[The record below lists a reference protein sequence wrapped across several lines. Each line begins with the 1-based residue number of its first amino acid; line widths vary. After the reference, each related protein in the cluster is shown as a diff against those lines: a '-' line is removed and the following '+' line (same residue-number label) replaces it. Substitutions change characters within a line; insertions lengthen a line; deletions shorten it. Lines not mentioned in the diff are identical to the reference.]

1 MADWCAAAEITLV
14 TDAVGGRQTFYVAT
28 HGFSSATSDTP
39 ASTAFRELLEDPGG
53 PARSMFSGARVT
65 GPIAIDAGTLKL
77 KNGAGEFDDWPTD
90 YGTAGGTV
98 VVRWGRV
105 GDAYPSAWT
114 LVYRAEIKSL
124 SVDLDYCA
132 LGLRNRLYLLDK
144 PVVTDVF
151 AGTGG
156 LEGTGTT
163 SKRKQIAIDEPGYI
177 PLVLLDSVKQLYF
190 VQANASDV
198 RALAGTFPP
207 YYYVFDGG
215 VALTHGG
222 YYTTA
227 ADFANGAAPAAGY
240 FKVWAEGWDTTG
252 ASAGNAPGPLY
263 VRLGS
268 PPAND
273 LRIATLGYLMN
284 VGDAPTNIRRWKLT
298 DLCNRA
304 GMLDVTPGA
313 MGSRSVNLEL
323 GGRLLQGDESYL
335 DVMTDVCK
343 WRHAAVGFTR
353 DDRFFCRELL
363 DPLDTSDPADTVRYV
378 FTEHNAKQY
387 KRTPIP
393 GADAPIWQVSVNAG
407 KTWPCQVANG
417 APAAV
422 REAMLRE
429 PWQTSFTGTSDE
441 VKASNPGAGTA
452 KVDIVGNVF
461 VTKADKQAFVNRY
474 LMLHGGRRDY
484 LQLRCTQVDADTLA
498 LELGDKVQVLHARM
512 GCTPARTFRVVRIE
526 PADLVSR
533 EPGIVFGL
541 WGGAAGPAASVL
553 GGGSSS
559 GSPGGS
565 GAPGP
570 TSIGTV
576 SMGEFTGTVR
586 SSVSGVLAAG
596 ANVDMGQFIQVCYS
610 SVTAVVSPTLQKDPA
625 EWLSALSNGD
635 RTITWTPGG
644 SYFGAAWIRRSI
656 ARTGKRYW
664 EFSNDGVGR
673 GAGRGVHIGLM
684 EQADWVTTKYPAN
697 CYASTFYGVCNG
709 NFFGMVVGL
718 LTAGSASSNAA
729 YDFNDGDVVGVACD
743 FDTGKV
749 WFSINGAWVSGSPSA
764 GTSPTF
770 TLPSG
775 AYDPYVT
782 MYEESPHV
790 LSLTFNSAPA
800 DLAYSAPSGF
810 SQLEV

>member
-1 MADWCAAAEITLV
+1 M

-378 FTEHNAKQY
+378 FTEHNAKQF

-610 SVTAVVSPTLQKDPA
+610 SV
-625 EWLSALSNGD
+625 
-635 RTITWTPGG
+635 
-644 SYFGAAWIRRSI
+644 
-656 ARTGKRYW
+656 
-664 EFSNDGVGR
+664 
-673 GAGRGVHIGLM
+673 
-684 EQADWVTTKYPAN
+684 
-697 CYASTFYGVCNG
+697 
-709 NFFGMVVGL
+709 
-718 LTAGSASSNAA
+718 
-729 YDFNDGDVVGVACD
+729 
-743 FDTGKV
+743 
-749 WFSINGAWVSGSPSA
+749 
-764 GTSPTF
+764 
-770 TLPSG
+770 
-775 AYDPYVT
+775 
-782 MYEESPHV
+782 
-790 LSLTFNSAPA
+790 
-800 DLAYSAPSGF
+800 
-810 SQLEV
+810 

>member
-378 FTEHNAKQY
+378 FTEHNAKQF

-461 VTKADKQAFVNRY
+461 VTKSDKQAFVNRY

-610 SVTAVVSPTLQKDPA
+610 SVTGGALGLVVYEAENASPSETVTGAPVTARADFMARLTVSGVEDFESYTEFDPIYA
-625 EWLSALSNGD
+625 LATTINGTSATFSTTSFPFQILTTTFDGQFNTTSGGD
-635 RTITWTPGG
+635 AYAQVVPLTIT
-644 SYFGAAWIRRSI
+644 FGAPI
-656 ARTGKRYW
+656 AAFGAYFTDPGDFGGQVTVTLNRTGGGTQVIDITHAI
-664 EFSNDGVGR
+664 SG
-673 GAGRGVHIGLM
+673 
-684 EQADWVTTKYPAN
+684 P
-697 CYASTFYGVCNG
+697 SG
-709 NFFGMVVGL
+709 NLVFWGFVDDAETYDS
-718 LTAGSASSNAA
+718 LTITSDEPSE
-729 YDFNDGDVVGVACD
+729 
-743 FDTGKV
+743 
-749 WFSINGAWVSGSPSA
+749 SA
-764 GTSPTF
+764 GMDDIVVAT
-770 TLPSG
+770 
-775 AYDPYVT
+775 AAQ
-782 MYEESPHV
+782 
-790 LSLTFNSAPA
+790 LS
-800 DLAYSAPSGF
+800 
-810 SQLEV
+810 

>member
-1 MADWCAAAEITLV
+1 M
-14 TDAVGGRQTFYVAT
+14 
-28 HGFSSATSDTP
+28 
-39 ASTAFRELLEDPGG
+39 
-53 PARSMFSGARVT
+53 
-65 GPIAIDAGTLKL
+65 DAGLPRRDQV
-77 KNGAGEFDDWPTD
+77 A
-90 YGTAGGTV
+90 V
-98 VVRWGRV
+98 
-105 GDAYPSAWT
+105 
-114 LVYRAEIKSL
+114 
-124 SVDLDYCA
+124 VDLDYCA

-207 YYYVFDGG
+207 DYYVFDGG

-378 FTEHNAKQY
+378 FTEHNAKQF

-461 VTKADKQAFVNRY
+461 VTKSDKQAFVNRY

-533 EPGIVFGL
+533 EPGIVFGRWQQQRQPRRV
-541 WGGAAGPAASVL
+541 WG
-553 GGGSSS
+553 
-559 GSPGGS
+559 
-565 GAPGP
+565 
-570 TSIGTV
+570 
-576 SMGEFTGTVR
+576 
-586 SSVSGVLAAG
+586 
-596 ANVDMGQFIQVCYS
+596 
-610 SVTAVVSPTLQKDPA
+610 
-625 EWLSALSNGD
+625 
-635 RTITWTPGG
+635 
-644 SYFGAAWIRRSI
+644 
-656 ARTGKRYW
+656 AR
-664 EFSNDGVGR
+664 
-673 GAGRGVHIGLM
+673 
-684 EQADWVTTKYPAN
+684 
-697 CYASTFYGVCNG
+697 
-709 NFFGMVVGL
+709 
-718 LTAGSASSNAA
+718 
-729 YDFNDGDVVGVACD
+729 
-743 FDTGKV
+743 
-749 WFSINGAWVSGSPSA
+749 
-764 GTSPTF
+764 
-770 TLPSG
+770 
-775 AYDPYVT
+775 PYV
-782 MYEESPHV
+782 YRHRQH
-790 LSLTFNSAPA
+790 
-800 DLAYSAPSGF
+800 G
-810 SQLEV
+810 

>member
-378 FTEHNAKQY
+378 FTEHNAKQF

-429 PWQTSFTGTSDE
+429 PWQTSFTGTSDD

-461 VTKADKQAFVNRY
+461 VTKSDKQAFVNRY

-610 SVTAVVSPTLQKDPA
+610 SV
-625 EWLSALSNGD
+625 SAPPDTWDSADQTG
-635 RTITWTPGG
+635 TWTLTNADLTAQVTSWPGIASVLG
-644 SYFGAAWIRRSI
+644 SSGKSS
-656 ARTGKRYW
+656 GKRYLEIVW
-664 EFSNDGVGR
+664 VTGAAYGTLVRHDVGITSTR
-673 GAGRGVHIGLM
+673 PVGSGGSGADAGAGYRRGGAVMVNASNVGT
-684 EQADWVTTKYPAN
+684 VTAL
-697 CYASTFYGVCNG
+697 S
-709 NFFGMVVGL
+709 
-718 LTAGSASSNAA
+718 
-729 YDFNDGDVVGVACD
+729 DGDVVGLAVDLGTGDVWLSRNGTWTQGDPAAASSPEGTVATSTTYYP
-743 FDTGKV
+743 F
-749 WFSINGAWVSGSPSA
+749 ASA
-764 GTSPTF
+764 
-770 TLPSG
+770 
-775 AYDPYVT
+775 
-782 MYEESPHV
+782 ESPAATTV
-790 LSLTFNSAPA
+790 
-800 DLAYSAPSGF
+800 DLRTQASQFGYAIPSGF
-810 SQLEV
+810 VAWAS